1 MGFCNSFYKSIR
13 KCLYCDFVILNIF
26 DSMKMVLMGKALMK
40 LDIFLHVKVNVLLME
55 KLFESYFYHI
65 RHKSALIFFKSKIDL
80 KISKLQE
87 YFWEFKKALKI
98 YFLIDMFLL
107 NKRTNFEWRAVI
119 HLFVIY
125 ELIDKGK
132 IYMSVADV
140 RD

>member
-65 RHKSALIFFKSKIDL
+65 RHKSALNFFKSKIDL